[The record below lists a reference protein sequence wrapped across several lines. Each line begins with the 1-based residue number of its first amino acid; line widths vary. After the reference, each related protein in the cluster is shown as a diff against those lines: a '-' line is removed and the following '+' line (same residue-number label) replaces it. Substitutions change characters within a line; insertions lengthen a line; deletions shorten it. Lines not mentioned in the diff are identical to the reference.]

1 MKAFSASW
9 RSQRP
14 GFARACACSWFDA
27 ACGLGREARMAAGL
41 GFTLAGLRLW
51 IGYCRDP
58 SCYKKSTF
66 FLTDGQPSF
75 MIRSPLDERTAR
87 RLRRTLT
94 RQLRRVRRPAA
105 RSIGRPQARIRM
117 DEDKRRERD
126 RQLPGLA
133 SAKRIL
139 AQEDRS
145 LGGATHVRPTVR
157 SAIFLPS
164 FARKPLIILD
174 SGKRTEIL

>member
-1 MKAFSASW
+1 
-9 RSQRP
+9 
-14 GFARACACSWFDA
+14 
-27 ACGLGREARMAAGL
+27 
-41 GFTLAGLRLW
+41 
-51 IGYCRDP
+51 
-58 SCYKKSTF
+58 
-66 FLTDGQPSF
+66 
-75 MIRSPLDERTAR
+75 
-87 RLRRTLT
+87 
-94 RQLRRVRRPAA
+94 
-105 RSIGRPQARIRM
+105 M